1 MSIHAYTGLPG
12 SGKSYNVVGNVVVPA
27 LRERRVVVTNIP
39 LHMDGLLEMFPDV
52 DVRVLDV
59 HSVAAEPEL
68 IEEVAPPGCVL
79 IIDELWR
86 LFPAGQKVNNVPE
99 QFKSLLAEHRHRVD
113 EAGRSMQIVFVTQD
127 LAQIG
132 AFARQLVE
140 QTFLHTKLGHLGA
153 SGSFR
158 VRIFHGPVTGANPGK
173 GSEIR
178 MILGK
183 YRPEIY
189 RLYKSHTMS
198 QSSSEGAD
206 ESVVDKRGNIWRRP
220 GIWIAAVICVI
231 ALGWAVYAL
240 KGVFGSDS
248 VLVSESLKQA
258 GVNAPARSK
267 QSISSMEE
275 PISIGANNQPAG
287 CFQLVFGDGRIQCEC
302 VTSLGQR
309 VREVKSCLAWM
320 SEALP
325 NYGGPSAKAENI
337 AYLNGRSV
345 STAAPAVGF

>member
-27 LRERRVVVTNIP
+27 LREKRVVVTNIP
-39 LHMDGLLEMFPDV
+39 LHMEALREMFPV
-52 DVRVLDV
+52 ADVRELDLAK
-59 HSVAAEPEL
+59 VAAEPDL
-68 IEEVAPPGCVL
+68 LEEYAPPGSVL
-79 IIDELWR
+79 IMDELWR
-86 LFPAGQKVNNVPE
+86 LFPAGQKVNQVPE
-99 QFKSLLAEHRHRVD
+99 QFKSILAEHRHRVD
-113 EAGRSMQIVFVTQD
+113 EVGRSMQIVFVTQD

-173 GSEIR
+173 NSEIR

-198 QSSSEGAD
+198 QASGDGAD

-220 GIWIAAVICVI
+220 GIWIAAVLCV
-231 ALGWAVYAL
+231 AAAVWAVFGL
-240 KGVFGSDS
+240 KSVFGSDS
-248 VLVSESLKQA
+248 VLVSESLKHA
-258 GVNAPARSK
+258 GVQRSVNRPIQTAGESSAAAGLLVVPRMSCMQLARVDGPVDCRCYGESGVLEFEG
-267 QSISSMEE
+267 SRCVSHMRLMLANFG
-275 PISIGANNQPAG
+275 GA
-287 CFQLVFGDGRIQCEC
+287 
-302 VTSLGQR
+302 T
-309 VREVKSCLAWM
+309 
-320 SEALP
+320 
-325 NYGGPSAKAENI
+325 AKADNI
-337 AYLNGRSV
+337 AYLNGRS
-345 STAAPAVGF
+345 SSASASGTGF